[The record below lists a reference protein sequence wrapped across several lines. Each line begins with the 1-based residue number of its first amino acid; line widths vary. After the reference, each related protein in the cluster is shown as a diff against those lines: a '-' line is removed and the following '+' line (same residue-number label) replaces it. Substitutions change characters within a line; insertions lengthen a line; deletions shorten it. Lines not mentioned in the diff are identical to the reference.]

1 MQKKFRLLQLFAETE
16 AQTTGDITADAGQT
30 NEAQPTL
37 SASRLSWGEILQD
50 AEYKREYDAS
60 VQNIVQ
66 RRLRNSKHAEE
77 TLSRLKPV
85 IDAVSRRYA
94 NGAELSKMDAE
105 KLAQTILAGENRE
118 RRTKA
123 KEHLDSLIGQ
133 ERYMKAK
140 YPDFELSKAMED
152 ERFLRLT
159 APHTGLSLE
168 DAYCALH
175 YAEIRE
181 SEARKSL
188 MAVSNSVRA
197 GELRPRE
204 NTGRQ
209 SASKISDDPRTMT
222 REQREAL
229 KKRIYDAKAQGRK
242 LPYGG

>member
-1 MQKKFRLLQLFAETE
+1 
-16 AQTTGDITADAGQT
+16 
-30 NEAQPTL
+30 
-37 SASRLSWGEILQD
+37 
-50 AEYKREYDAS
+50 
-60 VQNIVQ
+60 
-66 RRLRNSKHAEE
+66 
-77 TLSRLKPV
+77 
-85 IDAVSRRYA
+85 
-94 NGAELSKMDAE
+94 
-105 KLAQTILAGENRE
+105 
-118 RRTKA
+118 
-123 KEHLDSLIGQ
+123 
-133 ERYMKAK
+133 MKAK

-209 SASKISDDPRTMT
+209 SASRISDDPKTMT

-229 KKRIYDAKAQGRK
+229 KKRIYEAKAQGRK

>member
-1 MQKKFRLLQLFAETE
+1 MSQ
-16 AQTTGDITADAGQT
+16 
-30 NEAQPTL
+30 
-37 SASRLSWGEILQD
+37 
-50 AEYKREYDAS
+50 
-60 VQNIVQ
+60 
-66 RRLRNSKHAEE
+66 
-77 TLSRLKPV
+77 
-85 IDAVSRRYA
+85 RYA
-94 NGAELSKMDAE
+94 GGAKLSETDVNR
-105 KLAQTILAGENRE
+105 LAQTILSGENGE

-123 KEHLDSLIGQ
+123 KEHLNALIEQ

-140 YPDFELSKAMED
+140 YPGFELSKAMED

-175 YAEIRE
+175 YGQLRE
-181 SEARKSL
+181 NEARKSL

-209 SASKISDDPRTMT
+209 SASRISDDPRSMT